1 MAATGLIAVEDVLL
15 ALRIE
20 KAGLVFAVCPITP

>member
-15 ALRIE
+15 AFRIE
-20 KAGLVFAVCPITP
+20 KAGLVFAVCTF